1 MKKKYKRALAAA
13 LAAVMIWN
21 TCDWHPQ
28 ALAGSSVQYIEEV
41 KELSD
46 EILHQEVPYGTK
58 YKDLELPDKL
68 KVRVL
73 AEEAPDEEDSAE
85 DKDGAEKIATPSELQ
100 SGDGEV
106 ETEKRSQTLSSSET
120 DGTVRKASPS
130 EVDVIEKSEIGEDDT
145 EQKAS
150 PSDADGTKT
159 DKNWKEVKVRWV
171 LDETFSEKDTYDGK
185 TPGIYVFD
193 AELKSSRYELDTGF
207 LPRIEVTVLPEEKGP
222 AIIGFSELDEA
233 VAVQKLPLGA
243 KESDIDIVLPDT
255 LEVELEEADETL
267 AEDSQNVHL
276 VEAVDKDTEK
286 DTEAETAVWQIS
298 GITWKLDE
306 EQSDLSE
313 FHGGI
318 SEKDYFEE
326 FDENGE
332 PVETSTKTWAGY
344 AEENQDY
351 NGCAYVY
358 TPVLPEKYSLG
369 EEAELPEICVLVG
382 EMQLMTLAG
391 GEYNLN
397 NNYLN
402 INSDNRND
410 LNGKTIT
417 GSYCPSTRP
426 RDFLDIKGGITIDNV
441 TVDLTIKDVTIKS
454 GGAGASGWDLA
465 GIYLK
470 GHARLNLTLEGDNT
484 LLGLEH
490 GAGIEVEKGA
500 TLVITE
506 NSTGSLKAV
515 GGAYGAAGI
524 GGNADAV
531 SYFHGSLE
539 TKDFDGTE
547 YGTGTIIIKGGT
559 IAAEGGVYWVSGV
572 TDYQGGAGI
581 GTGSYG
587 IGGTIEIL
595 GGTITAEGGKLTGAG
610 IGGGTGGG
618 VDTIVIG
625 GEKDEAPHI
634 TVSSYKNEKSG
645 YLGAAIGSGWNG
657 VSGLKL
663 SCGEIQILSGSVKVT
678 GGNIG
683 YGVLKAM
690 NGNSMEGGSVTI
702 SEKVQLELPLESKIA
717 PRGKCTYGKK
727 TFRITAYD
735 NQLPDGTY
743 QADIS
748 LYRENDTEKA
758 SPVYQTN
765 AEMIVSGFRGTISDI
780 TQWMG
785 YFGNMKMVV
794 ALKPSGSGTVKTM
807 EGGVVLNKGIDETIS
822 VTLGETAYQKTMDLT
837 LHDGRLRDGK
847 KYTLTAQIGKEA
859 SEGGTASD
867 VVTYSS
873 QKASGYQ
880 IKTGKVSWYTP
891 LSGEVLVSVQ
901 VQEEGGEGENT
912 NSFTVTGS
920 LTMESKEEKNLSL
933 TIGEPLY
940 PVRFHFYSSEVQA
953 AENLSLTA
961 ERLDSSA
968 SEAPVELK
976 QDKGQFAF
984 GGKLTIDAEAG
995 NHAYAL
1001 AYLPAGN
1008 YRFVIN
1014 TGIAELG
1021 GSSGSFTLDRETVEA
1036 KDAGTDIIV
1045 LNAAETLEGE
1055 LDLSL
1060 GDISF
1065 SEENGQ
1071 LTILYSKTDGSS
1083 QVVPVK
1089 LIDQS
1094 YDKCYRITSSGNK
1107 VENYHLSM
1115 NTPASR
1121 ELKLV
1126 LKNLTITPAEAT
1138 APIQINGESH
1148 VTTYLEG
1155 ENKISINKSGKLSSP
1170 AGISVAKG
1178 AKLTIDKEPEQ
1189 QGSIEVLNKTNVDK
1203 TGAAIGGN
1211 GGEDAGTIHIKGGT
1225 VIATSASNGAAIG
1238 ASARKSVK
1246 EIRISGGV
1254 VTAKSSYGAGIG
1266 TGVASNQER
1275 TGKIVIEGGTVNASS
1290 WLGAGIGN
1298 GVGYARSNPAI
1309 TTGIEIH
1316 GGMITAYSEQGACI
1330 GSGKDSSSRV
1340 LIDGGTICLDN
1351 KNAGS
1356 RNAAHIGKGEESS
1369 TRSSTDVKIM
1379 GGTIHLIN
1387 AGAYIKSPMIYGW
1400 EETADRKWQQNKPK
1414 DANGNPVYYTTADL
1428 TGIYENNT
1436 LVEKAGIEGSS
1447 YVFKD
1452 VRTDSNGK
1460 IYMYLPVSEAVKA
1473 SFGSVEF
1480 TGKVEAGKDE
1490 NVLERELISVDYG
1503 KELLKN
1509 NLQSAVEFAQSK
1521 DASSW
1526 TEIPVNGAASLTE
1539 ILDSQ
1544 SEGTKEISL
1553 YVRKKAGTSGA
1564 AGEAAKIKIPARPPK
1579 PAQITDVTKGSYSIK
1594 VNGQF
1599 DSSYEYGIA
1608 ESESGEP
1615 EWWTTKTFTSPKPA
1629 NTYYVTLRVKA
1640 TDSSFASKPADRLEV
1655 TTPDALLIDGPAGA
1669 VSFEAKGTYG
1679 QTLAQIQVRLAEKF
1693 KVVNYGRTEV
1703 SGNWH
1708 FIERQGG
1715 MSASS
1720 IYPEVKGSTAY
1731 QVEFIP
1737 DKASEGQYGNSL
1749 TRDVVP
1755 EISPKELTAV
1765 ITTPIVK
1772 DYDRSTGIALEATV
1786 EIETPG
1792 QSTGQRYN
1800 ISGLKGRFKDANA
1813 GTDKTVTIDSSKAT
1827 VETGENPVNLQ
1838 NYRIIYPAQTGTIRP
1853 IQGSVSID
1861 QKAWTGEKTYGD
1873 DSFPLTGVTVVGDGV
1888 LKYESSDEKV
1898 LTVDEQGQV
1907 TIKGPGSADVSITM
1921 AGGTNYLGTTTP
1933 VKETINIHKGT
1944 LALTLTAVNRTTGA
1958 KLSKG
1963 ILGTEEEDFDII
1975 ASVQGVYQDKLQGYV
1990 HFYDNENPDADIV
2003 SVGEDGTA
2011 VLKWTKP
2018 GESLVGTHTIKAE
2031 FGFGEFNTWESRYN
2045 TPTPASLTFEISK
2058 AAPPAEDKPEDS
2070 DKPDNSDK
2078 PGQSGSQ
2085 SSSSGRDK
2093 SSGSGATRQDPVKGR
2108 TNSTIGILTGTANS
2122 TANDG
2127 KSHWMQDEHGWW
2139 LRFAD
2144 SSYPKAE
2151 KRGTNG
2157 IAYAWEQVNGNWWAF
2172 DESGYIKTGWMR
2184 DEDYNGWFYLDP
2196 EHGMQTGWVLIDGKW
2211 YYFHPTSDG
2220 RKGILYVG
2228 RLTPDGYYVD
2238 ENGVWDGKDRQ

>member
-73 AEEAPDEEDSAE
+73 AEEASDEEDSAE

-193 AELKSSRYELDTGF
+193 AELKSNRYELDTGF

-243 KESDIDIVLPDT
+243 KESDIVLPDT

-276 VEAVDKDTEK
+276 VEAVDKGTEK

-306 EQSDLSE
+306 EQSDLPE

-332 PVETSTKTWAGY
+332 PIETSDKTWNGY
-344 AEENQDY
+344 YEANQDY

-358 TPVLPEKYSLG
+358 TPVLPEEYSLG

-391 GEYNLN
+391 GEHDLN
-397 NNYLN
+397 NEPLL
-402 INSDNRND
+402 INSANKNEF
-410 LNGKTIT
+410 NGKTIT
-417 GSYCPSTRP
+417 GNYCPSTRP
-426 RDFLDIKGGITIDNV
+426 GNSQNIKGGIIIDNV
-441 TVDLTIKDVTIKS
+441 MVDLTIKNVTIQS
-454 GGAGASGWDLA
+454 GGASGWNLA

-470 GHARLNLTLEGDNT
+470 GNARLNLTLEGTNT
-484 LLGLEH
+484 LVGLDE

-506 NSTGSLKAV
+506 NSTGRLKAV

-524 GGNADAV
+524 GGKGTTSDEGAD
-531 SYFHGSLE
+531 
-539 TKDFDGTE
+539 KNCR
-547 YGTGTIIIKGGT
+547 TGTIIIKGGSIT
-559 IAAEGGVYWVSGV
+559 AEGGAYQIPQ
-572 TDYQGGAGI
+572 TQDYYGGAGI
-581 GTGSYG
+581 GTGRYG
-587 IGGTIEIL
+587 IGGTIKIL
-595 GGTITAEGGKLTGAG
+595 GGTITAKGGKQTGAG
-610 IGGGTGGG
+610 IGGGMSGR

-625 GEKDEAPHI
+625 GTKGEAPDI
-634 TVSSYKNEKSG
+634 TVSSYKDSTKG
-645 YLGAAIGSGWNG
+645 YMGAAIGSGWNG
-657 VSGLKL
+657 VSGLIL
-663 SCGEIQILSGSVKVT
+663 SCGDIWILSGSVKVT

-683 YGVLKAM
+683 HGVLRRL
-690 NGNSMEGGSVTI
+690 NGNGMEGGSVTI
-702 SEKVQLELPLESKIA
+702 SEEVQLELPLESKIA
-717 PRGKCTYGKK
+717 PRGEECTYGKK
-727 TFRITAYD
+727 TFQITAYD
-735 NQLPDGTY
+735 NQLQNETY
-743 QADIS
+743 QADIA
-748 LYRENDTEKA
+748 LYWKNDTERKN
-758 SPVYQTN
+758 PVYEKSTQMT
-765 AEMIVSGFRGTISDI
+765 VSGFRGTIPDI

-785 YFGNMKMVV
+785 YSGNMQMVV
-794 ALKPSGSGTVKTM
+794 ALEPSGGGTVKTM
-807 EGGVVLNKGIDETIS
+807 EGSVVLNKGKDETIS
-822 VTLGETAYQKTMDLT
+822 VTLGEAAYQKTMALT
-837 LHDGRLRDGK
+837 IHDGRLKNDK
-847 KYTLTAQIGKEA
+847 NYTLTVRIGEEA
-859 SEGGTASD
+859 SEGGAAPD
-867 VVTYSS
+867 VVTYLS
-873 QKASGYQ
+873 QQASGYQ
-880 IKTGKVSWYTP
+880 IKTDKVSWYTP
-891 LSGEVLVSVQ
+891 LYGEVPVSVQ
-901 VQEEGGEGENT
+901 VQEEGGEEGENT

-920 LTMESKEEKNLSL
+920 LSMKSEDETNLSL

-940 PVRFHFYSSEVQA
+940 PVRFHFYSSKVQA
-953 AENLSLTA
+953 AENVSLTA
-961 ERLDSSA
+961 GRLAGAA

-984 GGKLTIDAEAG
+984 DGKLTIDAEAG
-995 NHAYAL
+995 NHAYAQ

-1107 VENYHLSM
+1107 VENYHLSV

-1266 TGVASNQER
+1266 TGVANGQER

-1473 SFGSVEF
+1473 SFGGVEF
-1480 TGKVEAGKDE
+1480 TGTVNADTTE
-1490 NVLERELISVDYG
+1490 NVLERELTSVDYG
-1503 KELLKN
+1503 KEVLKN

-1526 TEIPVNGAASLTE
+1526 TEIPVNGAVSLTE

-1544 SEGTKEISL
+1544 PEGTNEISL
-1553 YVRKKAGTSGA
+1553 YVRKKADTSGA
-1564 AGEAAKIKIPARPPK
+1564 ATEIKIPARPPK

-1737 DKASEGQYGNSL
+1737 DKASEGQYGEPL
-1749 TRDVVP
+1749 TQSVTP

-1772 DYDRSTGIALEATV
+1772 DYDRSTDIALEATV

-1792 QSTGQRYN
+1792 QSTGHSYN
-1800 ISGLKGRFKDANA
+1800 IRDLKGRFADANA
-1813 GTDKTVTIDSSKAT
+1813 GTDKTVTIDSSEAK
-1827 VETGENPVNLQ
+1827 VETGESGVNLQ

-1861 QKAWTGEKTYGD
+1861 QKAWTREKTYGD
-1873 DSFPLTGVTVVGDGV
+1873 DSFSLTGVKVVGDGA

-1898 LTVDEQGQV
+1898 LTVDAQGQV
-1907 TIKGPGSADVSITM
+1907 TIKGTGSADVIITM
-1921 AGGTNYLGTTTP
+1921 ENGRNYFGTTTP
-1933 VKETINIHKGT
+1933 VKRTINIHKGT
-1944 LALTLTAVNRTTGA
+1944 LALILTAVNRTTGA

-2031 FGFGEFNTWESRYN
+2031 FDFGEFNTWESRYN
-2045 TPTPASLTFEISK
+2045 TPDPASLTFEISK

-2078 PGQSGSQ
+2078 PDQSGSQ

-2093 SSGSGATRQDPVKGR
+2093 SSGSGATRQDPVRGR
-2108 TNSTIGILTGTANS
+2108 TNSIIGILTGTANS

-2151 KRGTNG
+2151 KRGTSG

-2184 DEDYNGWFYLDP
+2184 DEDYGGWFYLDP

-2211 YYFHPTSDG
+2211 CYFHPTSDG

-2238 ENGVWDGKDRQ
+2238 ENGVWDGENKPTQEGNT

>member
-243 KESDIDIVLPDT
+243 KESDIVLPDT

-344 AEENQDY
+344 AEENQEY
-351 NGCAYVY
+351 NGRVYVY
-358 TPVLPEKYSLG
+358 SAVLPEELG
-369 EEAELPEICVLVG
+369 KFEVADTADLPEIYVMVG
-382 EMQLMTLAG
+382 DAG
-391 GEYNLN
+391 MALLSDVPYNLN
-397 NNYLN
+397 ENYLV
-402 INSDNRND
+402 INEKNVDWF
-410 LNGKTIT
+410 NGKTIT
-417 GSYCPSTRP
+417 GTYHPTKRLSEGRK
-426 RDFLDIKGGITIDNV
+426 IEGGIVIDDV
-441 TVDLTIKDVTIKS
+441 TVNLTIEDVNVGYGTDIIDDAAGILLKGKAKLNLTVKGENS
-454 GGAGASGWDLA
+454 LKGTYGGAGIG
-465 GIYLK
+465 
-470 GHARLNLTLEGDNT
+470 
-484 LLGLEH
+484 
-490 GAGIEVEKGA
+490 VEEKA
-500 TLVITE
+500 TLIITKE
-506 NSTGSLKAV
+506 STGSLTAT
-515 GGAYGAAGI
+515 GGGYGAAGI
-524 GGNADAV
+524 GGRATVPDYENTII
-531 SYFHGSLE
+531 SY
-539 TKDFDGTE
+539 K
-547 YGTGTIIIKGGT
+547 TGTIEIQGGN
-559 IAAEGGVYWVSGV
+559 IHAVGGDYWFRGSAVRL
-572 TDYQGGAGI
+572 GGAGI
-581 GTGSYG
+581 GTGMYG
-587 IGGTIEIL
+587 IGGTVRIL
-595 GGTITAEGGKLTGAG
+595 GGTVKAEGGRETGAG
-610 IGGGTGGG
+610 IGGGDNGAVDSIQIGEKNGEAPEVEASSYNVQYGAAIGSGRNAQLNLKLSCGTINIFSGNLKVKGNIGYGGIDKNGDNKQIGGSVDISEQVKLELTDGTIEPRGTTCTFGKKAFQMTVYDNQLSDGTYSVKIRFYQEGDTARGTPVYETDAEMIVSEFKGTIPAVTEWLGFTGKMSVVAEVTDSQNNTVTETGTAVLQAGKDENVPVTLGKEAYKKTLDLTIYDGRLKNNQEYTLTVQVGEQDESGVLPDILSYSNKNASNYQISAGKVSWYSSLQGEEIPVIVTIQESGENGTAYQVSGTLTLESKEETALSLSIGEKLYPVHFVFFSSQVQDTDQVKLRAKRTDAAGTGNSVELNKELGQFAFDGKLVKDTANDNSAVATAYLPAGEYQFEIETGIAGLGESNGQFTLNQKKVNADEAGTEIVVLNEMQAFEGVLDLSQGDITFSEQGG
-618 VDTIVIG
+618 NLVISHYQKEADSTGSTLKTIPGQSYETVYTIVTSEENTAHLLKINTSAAQDVKLVVKGIHLQASETAAQDAAPIQINGSSHVLMYLEGENKIQVQQTGTTAPAGISVAEKAQITIDCKPDADGSLEVVSQARSNSGAAIG
-625 GEKDEAPHI
+625 GAPEADAGTI
-634 TVSSYKNEKSG
+634 IINGGTVTAKLSGSSYAAAIGASFRKSVQKIQING
-645 YLGAAIGSGWNG
+645 GTVTAEVKENSGLGAAIGSGSSINKKD
-657 VSGLKL
+657 VS
-663 SCGEIQILSGSVKVT
+663 
-678 GGNIG
+678 
-683 YGVLKAM
+683 
-690 NGNSMEGGSVTI
+690 
-702 SEKVQLELPLESKIA
+702 
-717 PRGKCTYGKK
+717 
-727 TFRITAYD
+727 
-735 NQLPDGTY
+735 
-743 QADIS
+743 
-748 LYRENDTEKA
+748 
-758 SPVYQTN
+758 
-765 AEMIVSGFRGTISDI
+765 
-780 TQWMG
+780 
-785 YFGNMKMVV
+785 
-794 ALKPSGSGTVKTM
+794 
-807 EGGVVLNKGIDETIS
+807 
-822 VTLGETAYQKTMDLT
+822 
-837 LHDGRLRDGK
+837 
-847 KYTLTAQIGKEA
+847 TAQIHI
-859 SEGGTASD
+859 T
-867 VVTYSS
+867 
-873 QKASGYQ
+873 
-880 IKTGKVSWYTP
+880 
-891 LSGEVLVSVQ
+891 
-901 VQEEGGEGENT
+901 
-912 NSFTVTGS
+912 
-920 LTMESKEEKNLSL
+920 
-933 TIGEPLY
+933 
-940 PVRFHFYSSEVQA
+940 
-953 AENLSLTA
+953 
-961 ERLDSSA
+961 
-968 SEAPVELK
+968 
-976 QDKGQFAF
+976 
-984 GGKLTIDAEAG
+984 GGKI
-995 NHAYAL
+995 NVHAL
-1001 AYLPAGN
+1001 
-1008 YRFVIN
+1008 
-1014 TGIAELG
+1014 
-1021 GSSGSFTLDRETVEA
+1021 
-1036 KDAGTDIIV
+1036 
-1045 LNAAETLEGE
+1045 
-1055 LDLSL
+1055 
-1060 GDISF
+1060 
-1065 SEENGQ
+1065 
-1071 LTILYSKTDGSS
+1071 
-1083 QVVPVK
+1083 
-1089 LIDQS
+1089 
-1094 YDKCYRITSSGNK
+1094 
-1107 VENYHLSM
+1107 
-1115 NTPASR
+1115 
-1121 ELKLV
+1121 
-1126 LKNLTITPAEAT
+1126 
-1138 APIQINGESH
+1138 
-1148 VTTYLEG
+1148 
-1155 ENKISINKSGKLSSP
+1155 
-1170 AGISVAKG
+1170 
-1178 AKLTIDKEPEQ
+1178 
-1189 QGSIEVLNKTNVDK
+1189 
-1203 TGAAIGGN
+1203 
-1211 GGEDAGTIHIKGGT
+1211 
-1225 VIATSASNGAAIG
+1225 
-1238 ASARKSVK
+1238 
-1246 EIRISGGV
+1246 
-1254 VTAKSSYGAGIG
+1254 YGAGIG
-1266 TGVASNQER
+1266 SGSGSNAQVQ
-1275 TGKIVIEGGTVNASS
+1275 ID
-1290 WLGAGIGN
+1290 
-1298 GVGYARSNPAI
+1298 
-1309 TTGIEIH
+1309 
-1316 GGMITAYSEQGACI
+1316 GGMITARSWKGASVGSGYYGSSEIKINGGSFCLDKSKLSDTKISDI
-1330 GSGKDSSSRV
+1330 GSGASGEETEVIINGGTFYMLNNGSVYNSAPRIRSLKADSSGNLNLESPLNGTGTPV
-1340 LIDGGTICLDN
+1340 YATKADLSSVYGADGVI
-1351 KNAGS
+1351 KNAS
-1356 RNAAHIGKGEESS
+1356 I
-1369 TRSSTDVKIM
+1369 DVPSC
-1379 GGTIHLIN
+1379 N
-1387 AGAYIKSPMIYGW
+1387 YGF
-1400 EETADRKWQQNKPK
+1400 K
-1414 DANGNPVYYTTADL
+1414 DAQTAPNGIV
-1428 TGIYENNT
+1428 
-1436 LVEKAGIEGSS
+1436 
-1447 YVFKD
+1447 
-1452 VRTDSNGK
+1452 
-1460 IYMYLPVSEAVKA
+1460 YMYLPAADLVKA
-1473 SFGSVEF
+1473 TFSGINYE
-1480 TGKVEAGKDE
+1480 GKVKADAAKNE
-1490 NVLERELISVDYG
+1490 LERELISVDYG

-2045 TPTPASLTFEISK
+2045 TPDPASLTFEISK

>member
-1 MKKKYKRALAAA
+1 MRKKSKRILAAA
-13 LAAVMIWN
+13 LSAILIWN
-21 TCDWHPQ
+21 TCEWQPQ
-28 ALAGSSVQYIEEV
+28 ALAASSLQRI
-41 KELSD
+41 
-46 EILHQEVPYGTK
+46 
-58 YKDLELPDKL
+58 
-68 KVRVL
+68 
-73 AEEAPDEEDSAE
+73 
-85 DKDGAEKIATPSELQ
+85 GAETEADDTAETAEKEATLKKSAL
-100 SGDGEV
+100 
-106 ETEKRSQTLSSSET
+106 
-120 DGTVRKASPS
+120 KASPS
-130 EVDVIEKSEIGEDDT
+130 NAEAKDNRGESGT
-145 EQKAS
+145 NKAEAES
-150 PSDADGTKT
+150 GANKAESGADADTGKAEAGADAGADKAEAGANEAPNGTATGAEIKT
-159 DKNWKEVKVRWV
+159 EI
-171 LDETFSEKDTYDGK
+171 E
-185 TPGIYVFD
+185 
-193 AELKSSRYELDTGF
+193 AF
-207 LPRIEVTVLPEEKGP
+207 L
-222 AIIGFSELDEA
+222 ELDEA
-233 VAVQKLPLGA
+233 IAVQKFSLGA
-243 KESDIDIVLPDT
+243 KESDIILPDT
-255 LEVELEEADETL
+255 LDVEVEGADEML

-276 VEAVDKDTEK
+276 VEAANKGTEK

-298 GITWKLDE
+298 GITWKLNE
-306 EQSDLSE
+306 EQSDLPE

-344 AEENQDY
+344 AEANQEY
-351 NGCAYVY
+351 NGRVYVY
-358 TPVLPEKYSLG
+358 TPILPEDLG
-369 EEAELPEICVLVG
+369 KFEVADTADLPEIDVMVG
-382 EMQLMTLAG
+382 DAGVALLADG
-391 GEYNLN
+391 PYDLN
-397 NNYLN
+397 ENYLVIDGN
-402 INSDNRND
+402 NVDQFD
-410 LNGKTIT
+410 GKTIT
-417 GSYCPSTRP
+417 GNYCPTNRPESTYT
-426 RDFLDIKGGITIDNV
+426 DIKGGITIDNV
-441 TVDLTIKDVTIKS
+441 TVNLTIKDVTIKS
-454 GGAGASGWDLA
+454 DGASGWDLA

-470 GHARLNLTLEGDNT
+470 GQAQLNLTLEGTNT
-484 LLGLEH
+484 LVGLDD

-506 NSTGSLKAV
+506 QSNGSLKVV

-531 SYFHGSLE
+531 SYFHGALE
-539 TKDFDGTE
+539 TKNFDGTK
-547 YGTGTIIIKGGT
+547 YRTGTIIIKGGT

-587 IGGTIEIL
+587 IGGTIKIL
-595 GGTITAEGGKLTGAG
+595 GGTITAEGGKNTGAG

-625 GEKDEAPHI
+625 GANGKAPDI
-634 TVSSYKNEKSG
+634 TVSSYNSAWG

-657 VSGLKL
+657 VSDLKL
-663 SCGEIQILSGSVKVT
+663 SCGDIRILSGSVEVT

-683 YGVLKAM
+683 YGVL
-690 NGNSMEGGSVTI
+690 NPLPGNSMQGGRVTI

-717 PRGKCTYGKK
+717 PRGECTYGKK

-735 NQLPDGTY
+735 NQLLDGTY

-748 LYRENDTEKA
+748 LYRENDRERTT
-758 SPVYQTN
+758 PVYQTN
-765 AEMIVSGFRGTISDI
+765 AEMIVSRFRGTIPDI
-780 TQWMG
+780 TQWIG
-785 YFGNMKMVV
+785 YSGNMQMVV
-794 ALKPSGSGTVKTM
+794 ALKPSSGGEGKTM
-807 EGGVVLNKGIDETIS
+807 EGRVVLNKGTDETIS
-822 VTLGETAYQKTMDLT
+822 VTLGKTAYQKTMDLT
-837 LHDGRLRDGK
+837 IHDGRLKNDK
-847 KYTLTAQIGKEA
+847 NYTLTVQLGEEA
-859 SEGGTASD
+859 SEGGTAPD

-880 IKTGKVSWYTP
+880 IKTGNVSWYTP
-891 LSGEVLVSVQ
+891 LFGEVPVSVQ

-912 NSFTVTGS
+912 NSFTVTGT
-920 LTMESKEEKNLSL
+920 LTMKSEEETKLSL

-940 PVRFHFYSSEVQA
+940 PVRFHFYSSKVQA
-953 AENLSLTA
+953 AENVSLTA
-961 ERLDSSA
+961 GRLAGAA
-968 SEAPVELK
+968 SEAPVDLK

-1065 SEENGQ
+1065 YVDNGQ
-1071 LTILYSKTDGSS
+1071 LAISYSKKAADSD
-1083 QVVPVK
+1083 QVVSEK

-1094 YDKCYRITSSGNK
+1094 YDNCYRITSSGNN
-1107 VENYHLSM
+1107 VENYHLSVD
-1115 NTPASR
+1115 TPASK

-1126 LKNLTITPAEAT
+1126 FNNLTITPAKAI
-1138 APIQINGESH
+1138 APIQINGASQ
-1148 VTTYLEG
+1148 VITYLEG
-1155 ENKISINKSGKLSSP
+1155 KNKISINKSENSFSP
-1170 AGISVAKG
+1170 AGISVASG
-1178 AKLTIDKEPEQ
+1178 ANLTIDSEPGQ
-1189 QGSIEVLNKTNVDK
+1189 QGSIEVFNNAADQYWD
-1203 TGAAIGGN
+1203 GAAIGGN
-1211 GGEDAGTIHIKGGT
+1211 GKLDAGTIHIKGGT

-1238 ASARKSVK
+1238 ASAGKSVK
-1246 EIRISGGV
+1246 GIWISGGD
-1254 VTAKSSYGAGIG
+1254 VTAKSSAGAGIG
-1266 TGVASNQER
+1266 TGSVNREER

-1290 WLGAGIGN
+1290 WKGAGIGS
-1298 GVGYARSNPAI
+1298 GSGHAAGSSTIIAK
-1309 TTGIEIH
+1309 IEIH
-1316 GGMITAYSEQGACI
+1316 GGMITAYSNWGACI
-1330 GSGKDSSSRV
+1330 GSGRDSSAMV
-1340 LIDGGTICLDN
+1340 LIDGGTICLD
-1351 KNAGS
+1351 KKTTEYGEV
-1356 RNAAHIGKGEESS
+1356 AHIGMGKSDN
-1369 TRSSTDVKIM
+1369 TQVQTDVTIT
-1379 GGTIHLIN
+1379 GGTICLKE
-1387 AGAYIKSPMIYGW
+1387 ADAYISRPIIYGW
-1400 EETADRKWQQNKPK
+1400 KQVGKTWQKNTPK
-1414 DANGNPVYYTTADL
+1414 DGDGNPVYYTTADL

-1473 SFGSVEF
+1473 SFGGVEF
-1480 TGKVEAGKDE
+1480 TGTVNADTTE
-1490 NVLERELISVDYG
+1490 NVLERELTSVDYG
-1503 KELLKN
+1503 KEVLKN

-1526 TEIPVNGAASLTE
+1526 TEIPVNGAVSLTE

-1544 SEGTKEISL
+1544 PEGTNEISL
-1553 YVRKKAGTSGA
+1553 YVRKKADTSGA
-1564 AGEAAKIKIPARPPK
+1564 ATEIKIPARPPK

-1703 SGNWH
+1703 SGNWR

-1873 DSFPLTGVTVVGDGV
+1873 DSFPLTGVTVVGDGA

-1898 LTVDEQGQV
+1898 LTVDAQGQV
-1907 TIKGPGSADVSITM
+1907 TIKGTGSADVIITM
-1921 AGGTNYLGTTTP
+1921 ENGRNYFGTTTP
-1933 VKETINIHKGT
+1933 VKRTINIHKGT
-1944 LALTLTAVNRTTGA
+1944 LALILTAVNRTTGA

-1990 HFYDNENPDADIV
+1990 HFFDNENPDADIV

-2018 GESLVGTHTIKAE
+2018 GESFVGTHSIKAE
-2031 FGFGEFNTWESRYN
+2031 FDFGEFDTWESRYN
-2045 TPTPASLTFEISK
+2045 TPTPASVTFEISK

-2151 KRGTNG
+2151 KRGTSG

-2184 DEDYNGWFYLDP
+2184 DEDYNGWFYFDP
-2196 EHGMQTGWVLIDGKW
+2196 EHGMQTGWVLIGGKW

-2220 RKGILYVG
+2220 MKGLMYAG
-2228 RLTPDGYYVD
+2228 RRTPDGYYVD
-2238 ENGVWDGKDRQ
+2238 ENGVWDGREKQ

>member
-1 MKKKYKRALAAA
+1 MKKKYKRALAVA
-13 LAAVMIWN
+13 LATVMIWN

-28 ALAGSSVQYIEEV
+28 ALAGSAVQYIEEV

-130 EVDVIEKSEIGEDDT
+130 EVDATEKSEIGGVDDT

-150 PSDADGTKT
+150 PSDAEGTKT

-243 KESDIDIVLPDT
+243 KESDIVLPDT

-276 VEAVDKDTEK
+276 VEAVDKGTEK

-306 EQSDLSE
+306 EQSDLPE

-332 PVETSTKTWAGY
+332 PIETSDKTWNGY
-344 AEENQDY
+344 YEANQDY

-358 TPVLPEKYSLG
+358 TPVLPEEYSLG

-391 GEYNLN
+391 GEHDLN
-397 NNYLN
+397 NEPLL
-402 INSDNRND
+402 INSANKNEF
-410 LNGKTIT
+410 NGKTIT
-417 GSYCPSTRP
+417 GNYCPSTRP
-426 RDFLDIKGGITIDNV
+426 GNSQNIKGGIIIDNV
-441 TVDLTIKDVTIKS
+441 MVDLTIKNVTIQS
-454 GGAGASGWDLA
+454 GGASGWNLA

-470 GHARLNLTLEGDNT
+470 GNARLNLTLEGTNT
-484 LLGLEH
+484 LVGLDE

-506 NSTGSLKAV
+506 NSTGRLKAV

-524 GGNADAV
+524 GGKGTTSDEGAD
-531 SYFHGSLE
+531 
-539 TKDFDGTE
+539 KNCR
-547 YGTGTIIIKGGT
+547 TGTIIIKGGSIT
-559 IAAEGGVYWVSGV
+559 AEGGAYQIPQ
-572 TDYQGGAGI
+572 TQDYYGGAGI
-581 GTGSYG
+581 GTGRYG
-587 IGGTIEIL
+587 IGGTIKIL
-595 GGTITAEGGKLTGAG
+595 GGTITAKGGKQTGAG
-610 IGGGTGGG
+610 IGGGMSGR

-625 GEKDEAPHI
+625 GTKGEAPDI
-634 TVSSYKNEKSG
+634 TVSSYKDSTKG
-645 YLGAAIGSGWNG
+645 YMGAAIGSGWNG
-657 VSGLKL
+657 VSGLIL
-663 SCGEIQILSGSVKVT
+663 SCGDIWILSGSVKVT

-683 YGVLKAM
+683 HGVLRRL
-690 NGNSMEGGSVTI
+690 NGNGMEGGSVTI
-702 SEKVQLELPLESKIA
+702 SEEVQLELPLESKIA
-717 PRGKCTYGKK
+717 PRGEECTYGKK
-727 TFRITAYD
+727 TFQITAYD
-735 NQLPDGTY
+735 NQLQNETY
-743 QADIS
+743 QADIA
-748 LYRENDTEKA
+748 LYWKNDTERKN
-758 SPVYQTN
+758 PVYEKSTQMT
-765 AEMIVSGFRGTISDI
+765 VSGFRGTIPDI

-785 YFGNMKMVV
+785 YSGNMQMVV
-794 ALKPSGSGTVKTM
+794 ALEPSGGGTVKTM
-807 EGGVVLNKGIDETIS
+807 EGSVVLNKGKDETIS
-822 VTLGETAYQKTMDLT
+822 VTLGEAAYQKTMALT
-837 LHDGRLRDGK
+837 IHDGRLKNDK
-847 KYTLTAQIGKEA
+847 NYTLTVRIGEEA
-859 SEGGTASD
+859 SEGGAAPD
-867 VVTYSS
+867 VVTYLS
-873 QKASGYQ
+873 QQASGYQ
-880 IKTGKVSWYTP
+880 IKTDKVSWYTP
-891 LSGEVLVSVQ
+891 LYGEVPVSVQ
-901 VQEEGGEGENT
+901 VQEEGGEEGENT

-920 LTMESKEEKNLSL
+920 LSMKSEDETNLSL

-940 PVRFHFYSSEVQA
+940 PVRFHFYSSKVQA
-953 AENLSLTA
+953 AENVSLTA
-961 ERLDSSA
+961 GRLAGAA

-984 GGKLTIDAEAG
+984 DGKLTIDAEAG
-995 NHAYAL
+995 NHAYAQ

-1107 VENYHLSM
+1107 VENYHLSV

-1266 TGVASNQER
+1266 TGVANGQER

-1473 SFGSVEF
+1473 SFGGVEF
-1480 TGKVEAGKDE
+1480 TGTVNADTTE
-1490 NVLERELISVDYG
+1490 NVLERELTSVDYG
-1503 KELLKN
+1503 KEVLKN

-1526 TEIPVNGAASLTE
+1526 TEIPVNGAVSLTE

-1544 SEGTKEISL
+1544 PEGTNEISL
-1553 YVRKKAGTSGA
+1553 YVRKKADTSGA
-1564 AGEAAKIKIPARPPK
+1564 ATEIKIPARPPK

-1737 DKASEGQYGNSL
+1737 DKASEGQYGEPL
-1749 TRDVVP
+1749 TQSVTP

-1772 DYDRSTGIALEATV
+1772 DYDRSTDIALEATV

-1792 QSTGQRYN
+1792 QSTGHSYN
-1800 ISGLKGRFKDANA
+1800 IRDLKGRFADANA
-1813 GTDKTVTIDSSKAT
+1813 GTDKTVTIDSSEAK
-1827 VETGENPVNLQ
+1827 VETGESGVNLQ

-1861 QKAWTGEKTYGD
+1861 QKAWTREKTYGD
-1873 DSFPLTGVTVVGDGV
+1873 DSFSLTGVKVVGDGA

-1898 LTVDEQGQV
+1898 LTVDAQGQV
-1907 TIKGPGSADVSITM
+1907 TIKGTGSADVIITM
-1921 AGGTNYLGTTTP
+1921 ENGRNYFGTTTP
-1933 VKETINIHKGT
+1933 VKRTINIHKGT
-1944 LALTLTAVNRTTGA
+1944 LALILTAVNRTTGA

-2031 FGFGEFNTWESRYN
+2031 FDFGEFNTWESRYN
-2045 TPTPASLTFEISK
+2045 TPDPASLTFEISK

-2078 PGQSGSQ
+2078 PDQSGSQ

-2093 SSGSGATRQDPVKGR
+2093 SSGSGATRQDPVRGR
-2108 TNSTIGILTGTANS
+2108 TNSIIGILTGTANS

-2151 KRGTNG
+2151 KRGTSG

-2184 DEDYNGWFYLDP
+2184 DEDYGGWFYLDP

-2211 YYFHPTSDG
+2211 CYFHPTSDG

-2238 ENGVWDGKDRQ
+2238 ENGVWDGENKPTQEGNT